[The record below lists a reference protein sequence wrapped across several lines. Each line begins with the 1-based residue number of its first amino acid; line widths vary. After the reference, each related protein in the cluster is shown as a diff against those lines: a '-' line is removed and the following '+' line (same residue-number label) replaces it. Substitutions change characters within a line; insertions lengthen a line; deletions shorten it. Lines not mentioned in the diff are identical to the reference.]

1 MAGNRHE
8 GFAEMF
14 ERRPELVHALLGEAA
29 TILPPNAPVRLA
41 SNEFSHYKPT
51 KYYAD
56 RVLVF
61 GTPPDEVAVI
71 VEIQRR
77 FREEKLRVWPF
88 YVSSLW
94 ARDGCPVILLVL
106 CDDTETA
113 AAYARPISIGR
124 AAVVYPDVVGPDRV
138 PVVRDAELARQ
149 LPELSVISAILHHDQ
164 PGNEQ
169 IFEALGTALM
179 TVGTGLGRQYYDLV
193 FAELPEPRRAHLE
206 EVVMKTVTPEYRS
219 EYNRAIFAEGRA
231 TGEATGKATAIITVL
246 ESRGLTLS
254 NEARTRITACTD
266 LDQLDAWLRRVG
278 SVTTVDALF
287 D

>member
-1 MAGNRHE
+1 
-8 GFAEMF
+8 MF

-29 TILPPNAPVRLA
+29 TILPLGGPVRVA

-51 KYYAD
+51 NYYAD

-61 GTPPDEVAVI
+61 GAPPYEVAVI

-106 CDDTETA
+106 CDDAKA
-113 AAYARPISIGR
+113 AAEYDRPIRIGR
-124 AAVVYPDVVGPDRV
+124 AAVVRPDVVGPSRV
-138 PVVRDAELARQ
+138 PVVRDAEFARQ
-149 LPELSVISAILHHDQ
+149 LPELSVISAILHQDR
-164 PGNEQ
+164 PDNEQ

-179 TVGTGLGRQYYDLV
+179 TVGPGLGRQYYDLV
-193 FAELPEPRRAHLE
+193 FAELPEPRQAHLK
-206 EVVMKTVTPEYRS
+206 EVVMNTVTTEYRS
-219 EYNRAIFAEGRA
+219 VYNRAIFAEGKA
-231 TGEATGKATAIITVL
+231 EGKAEGEVEGEAKGEAKAIITVL
-246 ESRGLTLS
+246 ESRGLALS
-254 NEARTRITACTD
+254 ADARARITACTD